1 MLVIWFLL
9 VHACFMYDPMI
20 FLTTTSYNIAKAIPL
35 EYFVTFCEFEK
46 HF

>member
-9 VHACFMYDPMI
+9 AHACFMCDPMI
-20 FLTTTSYNIAKAIPL
+20 FPTTTSHNIAKAIPP
-35 EYFVTFCEFEK
+35 EYFVTFGDFEK